1 LQAIFGSLVIALL
14 HQVEHKR
21 TSRPWPNSTLFC
33 FGSLVDKVGNVWFV
47 RQVSSANIQSTAI
60 KAVNKNP
67 GILAGGRDH
76 EPILDVAAYPDD
88 VLAPLLS
95 LR

>member
-1 LQAIFGSLVIALL
+1 
-14 HQVEHKR
+14 
-21 TSRPWPNSTLFC
+21 
-33 FGSLVDKVGNVWFV
+33 
-47 RQVSSANIQSTAI
+47 VSSANIQSTAI